1 HFWGSSIACSQ
12 KMQPQRMGPRAGMGP
27 FCLGCSHRKCYS
39 PIRNLI
45 SQETFK
51 FHFKN
56 LRYAIDRKDTF
67 LCYEV
72 TRKDCDSPVSLHHGV
87 FKNKDNIHAEICFL
101 YWFHDKVL
109 KVLSPREEF
118 KITWY
123 MSWSPCFECAEQV
136 LRFLATHHNLSLDIF
151 SSRLYNIRDP
161 ENQQNLCRLVQEGAQ
176 VAAMDLYEFKKC
188 WKKFVDNGGRR
199 FRPWKKLLT
208 NFRYQDSKLQE
219 ILRRVHLLSEEEFYS
234 QFYNQ
239 RVKHLCYYHGMK
251 PYLCYQ
257 LEQFNGQAPLKGC
270 LLSEKGKQHA
280 EILFLDK
287 IRSMELSQVTITCYL
302 TWSPCPNCAWQL
314 AAFKRDR
321 PDLIL
326 HIYTSR
332 LYFHW
337 KRPFQKGLCS
347 LWQSGILVDVMD
359 LPQFTDCWTNF
370 VNPKRPFWPWK
381 GLEII
386 SRRTQRRLH
395 RIKESWGLQDLVNDF
410 GNLQLGPPMS

>member
-1 HFWGSSIACSQ
+1 MSLYFLSCWGWQIGQ
-12 KMQPQRMGPRAGMGP
+12 
-27 FCLGCSHRKCYS
+27 
-39 PIRNLI
+39 
-45 SQETFK
+45 
-51 FHFKN
+51 
-56 LRYAIDRKDTF
+56 
-67 LCYEV
+67 
-72 TRKDCDSPVSLHHGV
+72 
-87 FKNKDNIHAEICFL
+87 
-101 YWFHDKVL
+101 KVL
-109 KVLSPREEF
+109 PSPGPKRRSGALNHT
-118 KITWY
+118 K
-123 MSWSPCFECAEQV
+123 C
-136 LRFLATHHNLSLDIF
+136 
-151 SSRLYNIRDP
+151 RLGAL
-161 ENQQNLCRLVQEGAQ
+161 LCRPRGSQDGKR
-176 VAAMDLYEFKKC
+176 MD
-188 WKKFVDNGGRR
+188 
-199 FRPWKKLLT
+199 P
-208 NFRYQDSKLQE
+208 
-219 ILRRVHLLSEEEFYS
+219 LSEEEFYS

-239 RVKHLCYYHGMK
+239 RVKHLCYYHRMK

-386 SRRTQRRLH
+386 SRRTQRRLR